1 MAITRRLTL
10 GALAGLSAGGPAWA
24 RQAPGGIRQAVYR
37 TRGLERP
44 IVVMEPATQTGPMS
58 GATLLLLHG
67 AGGLAADLPV
77 FVEHGRRLAEQGYR
91 IVMPDYLS
99 GARDAAQ
106 TDDVNWW
113 PQAVV
118 DAVDWTLALPGVDAS
133 RLGAMGYSRG
143 GYLAAEVAVRQT
155 PIRAVVGVA
164 SAGNVRPEDIV
175 RRPSVLLIHA
185 AGDPVIPRHRT
196 QRWARILREQG
207 VPVET
212 VVLNIRRHHFR
223 PEEWADIFERA
234 DGFFRR
240 TLTLEV

>member
-1 MAITRRLTL
+1 MEITRRLAL
-10 GALAGLSAGGPAWA
+10 GAFASLSMGSPAWA
-24 RQAPGGIRQAVYR
+24 RQAPGGVHQAVYR

-44 IVVMEPATQTGPMS
+44 IIVIEPVTNTGPMS
-58 GATLLLLHG
+58 GATVLLLHG

-77 FVEHGRRLAEQGYR
+77 FLEHGLRLAERGYR
-91 IVMPDYLS
+91 IVMPDYFS

-106 TDDVNWW
+106 SDDLSWW

-118 DAVDWTLALPGVDAS
+118 DATDWTLALPGVDVS

-143 GYLAAEVAVRQT
+143 GYLAAEVAVQQT

-164 SAGNVRPEDIV
+164 SAGNVKPREIV
-175 RRPSVLLIHA
+175 RRPSVMLIHA
-185 AGDPVIPRHRT
+185 AADPVIPPHRT
-196 QRWARILREQG
+196 KRWARILSEQG

-212 VVLNIRRHHFR
+212 VVLNVRRHHFR
-223 PEEWADIFERA
+223 PGEWTDIFERA

-240 TLTLEV
+240 TLIPEV